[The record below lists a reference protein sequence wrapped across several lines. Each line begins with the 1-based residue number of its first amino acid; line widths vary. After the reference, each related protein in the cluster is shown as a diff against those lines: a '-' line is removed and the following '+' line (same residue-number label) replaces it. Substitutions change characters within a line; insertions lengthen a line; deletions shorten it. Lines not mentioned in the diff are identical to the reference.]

1 MNKDVHVA
9 FIGNPNCGKTTLF
22 NAYTGAHLKV
32 ANWPGVTVEKKEG
45 AMQFH
50 NESYKLVD
58 LPGIY
63 SLTSYT
69 MEEKVS
75 RQYILDD
82 EVDIVVDVADASSL
96 ERNLYLALQL
106 IELGKPMVLALNMMD
121 IVEERGM
128 DIDFHRLP
136 EMLGIPVVPV
146 SARKKRGL
154 EILMHAVAHHQGKKI
169 NDRIEHHHAK
179 EILNRKH
186 RHDHHKDCVMV
197 YSDEIEDKIDII
209 ERALIEKYGQLENL
223 RWLAIKH
230 LVQDEEIVEKYPLDL
245 PNVLDRNYEKDIIKQ
260 KYDFIEEIIQEVVVN
275 KDKEAQETDKIDA
288 VLTDNVWGIPI
299 FLGIMAFIFFLTFT
313 IGDMLKDY
321 LVEGIDFASNNL
333 AIILNNL
340 NVNEVISSLLI
351 DGAIAGI
358 GGILAFLPNIFIL
371 FLALAVLED
380 SGYMSRV
387 AYVMDSVMG
396 KIGLSGRAFI
406 PLLLGFGC
414 SVPAIMAS
422 RALEDPRDRLRTILV
437 TPFMSCSARLP
448 IYILFSGMFFPDYAM
463 FVAFSMYVLGIVVAI
478 IVAKI
483 FYRVDKKNH
492 KQNVLLI
499 ELPEYKSPN
508 VMSIFLYAWEK
519 VKSYLAKAGTT
530 IFVASIIIWFVLNFN
545 FSGMVDIKDSFGASI
560 GMFLAPLLIPA
571 GLGLWQIAVALISGI
586 AAKEVV
592 VASLSVLYGIL
603 NINSTDGM
611 QNLVIQLAN
620 DGFYSLNAYV
630 LMVFCLLYTP
640 CIASIVTIK
649 KETNSLKWTSFA
661 IVFQMAVAYI
671 ISVIIYQVG
680 CLIM

>member
-1 MNKDVHVA
+1 MSKDIHVA

-45 AMQFH
+45 AMRFH
-50 NESYKLVD
+50 NENYKLVD

-128 DIDFHRLP
+128 DIDLHRLP

-154 EILMHAVAHHQGKKI
+154 EILMHAVAHHQGRKP
-169 NDRIEHHHAK
+169 NDRIEHQHS
-179 EILNRKH
+179 EQELSSRH
-186 RHDHHKDCVMV
+186 RHNHHEDCVVV

-209 ERALIEKYGQLENL
+209 EEALCEKYGELPNL
-223 RWLAIKH
+223 RWHAIKE
-230 LVQDEEIVEKYPLDL
+230 LAQDEEITKKYPLDL
-245 PNVLDRNYEKDIIKQ
+245 PEVLDRSYEKDIIKQ
-260 KYDFIEEIIQEVVVN
+260 KYDLIEEIIQEVLVN
-275 KDKEAQETDKIDA
+275 KDKKTQATDRIDKYLTHP
-288 VLTDNVWGIPI
+288 VLGVPI
-299 FLGIMAFIFFLTFT
+299 FLAIMAFIFFLTFT
-313 IGDMLKDY
+313 IGDMFKDY
-321 LVEGIDFASNNL
+321 LVEGIDVVSANL
-333 AIILNNL
+333 TLLLEEIQ
-340 NVNEVISSLLI
+340 VNPVVSSLLI
-351 DGAIAGI
+351 DGAIAGV

-387 AYVMDSVMG
+387 AYVMDGIMG
-396 KIGLSGRAFI
+396 KVGLSGRAFI

-422 RALEDPRDRLRTILV
+422 RALEDPKDRLKTILI

-448 IYILFSGMFFPDYAM
+448 IYILFAGTFFPDNAM
-463 FVAFSMYVLGIVVAI
+463 LVAFSMYVLGIVVAI
-478 IVAKI
+478 AVAKI
-483 FYRVDKKNH
+483 FYKMDAPTNK
-492 KQNVLLI
+492 NVLLI

-508 VMSIFLYAWEK
+508 IMSIFLYAWEK
-519 VKSYLAKAGTT
+519 VKSYLSKAGTT
-530 IFVASIIIWFVLNFN
+530 IFVASIIIWFILNFN
-545 FSGMVDIKDSFGASI
+545 FSGMVEINDSFGASI
-560 GMFLAPLLIPA
+560 GKFLAPLLVPA

-592 VASLSVLYGIL
+592 VASLSVLYGIS
-603 NINSTDGM
+603 NINSAEGM
-611 QNLVIQLAN
+611 SEMITQLAQA
-620 DGFYSLNAYV
+620 GFTQLNAYT

-649 KETNSLKWTSFA
+649 KETNSTKAMCFS
-661 IVFQMAVAYI
+661 IIFQMAVAYVMA
-671 ISVIIYQVG
+671 VIVYQIG
-680 CLIM
+680 SLILG

>member
-1 MNKDVHVA
+1 MSKDIHVA

-45 AMQFH
+45 AMRFH
-50 NESYKLVD
+50 NENYKLVD

-75 RQYILDD
+75 RQYILND

-128 DIDFHRLP
+128 DIDLHRLP

-154 EILMHAVAHHQGKKI
+154 EILMHAVAHHQGRKP
-169 NDRIEHHHAK
+169 NDKIEHQHY
-179 EILNRKH
+179 EQELSSKH
-186 RHDHHKDCVMV
+186 RHNHHKDCVVV
-197 YSDEIEDKIDII
+197 YSDEIEDKIDIV
-209 ERALIEKYGQLENL
+209 EDALREKYGELPSL
-223 RWLAIKH
+223 RWHAIKE
-230 LVQDEEIVEKYPLDL
+230 LAQDEEITKKYPLDL
-245 PNVLDRNYEKDIIKQ
+245 PDVLDRSYEKDIIRQ
-260 KYDFIEEIIQEVVVN
+260 KYDLIEEIIQEVLVN
-275 KDKEAQETDKIDA
+275 KDKKTQATDRIDKYFTHP
-288 VLTDNVWGIPI
+288 VFGVPI
-299 FLGIMAFIFFLTFT
+299 FLMIMAFIFFLTFT
-313 IGDMLKDY
+313 IGDILKDY
-321 LVEGIDFASNNL
+321 LVEGIDVISKDL
-333 AIILNNL
+333 ALL
-340 NVNEVISSLLI
+340 LESLQVNQVVSSLLI
-351 DGAIAGI
+351 DGAIAGV

-387 AYVMDSVMG
+387 AYVMDGIMG
-396 KIGLSGRAFI
+396 KVGLSGRAFI

-422 RALEDPRDRLRTILV
+422 RTLEDPKDRLKTILI

-448 IYILFSGMFFPDYAM
+448 IYILFAGTFFPDTAM
-463 FVAFSMYVLGIVVAI
+463 LVAFSMYVLGIIVAI
-478 IVAKI
+478 TVAKI
-483 FYRVDKKNH
+483 FYKVDAPTSK
-492 KQNVLLI
+492 NVLLI

-519 VKSYLAKAGTT
+519 VKSYLSKAGTT
-530 IFVASIIIWFVLNFN
+530 IFVASIIVWFILNFN
-545 FSGMVDIKDSFGASI
+545 FSGMVEINDSFGASI
-560 GMFLAPLLIPA
+560 GKFLAPLLIPA
-571 GLGLWQIAVALISGI
+571 GLGIWQVVVALISGV

-592 VASLSVLYGIL
+592 VASLSVLYGIN
-603 NINSTDGM
+603 NINSVEGM
-611 QNLVIQLAN
+611 SEMVTQLAQV
-620 DGFYSLNAYV
+620 GFTQLNAYA

-649 KETNSLKWTSFA
+649 KETNSVKAMLFS
-661 IVFQMAVAYI
+661 IVFQIVIAYI
-671 ISVIIYQVG
+671 VATLIYQIG
-680 CLIM
+680 STILE

>member
-1 MNKDVHVA
+1 MSKDIHVA

-45 AMQFH
+45 AMRFH
-50 NESYKLVD
+50 NENYKLVD

-128 DIDFHRLP
+128 DIDLHRLP

-154 EILMHAVAHHQGKKI
+154 EILMHAVAHHQGRKP
-169 NDRIEHHHAK
+169 NDRIEHQHS
-179 EILNRKH
+179 EQELSSRH
-186 RHDHHKDCVMV
+186 RHNHHEDCVVV

-209 ERALIEKYGQLENL
+209 EEALCEKYGELPNL
-223 RWLAIKH
+223 RWHAIKE
-230 LVQDEEIVEKYPLDL
+230 LAQDEEITKKYPLDL
-245 PNVLDRNYEKDIIKQ
+245 PEVLDRSYEKDIIKQ
-260 KYDFIEEIIQEVVVN
+260 KYDLIEEIIQEVLVN
-275 KDKEAQETDKIDA
+275 KDKKTQATDRIDKYLTHP
-288 VLTDNVWGIPI
+288 VLGVPI
-299 FLGIMAFIFFLTFT
+299 FLAIMAFIFFLTFT
-313 IGDMLKDY
+313 IGDMFKDY
-321 LVEGIDFASNNL
+321 LVEGIDVVSANL
-333 AIILNNL
+333 TLLLEQIQ
-340 NVNEVISSLLI
+340 VNPVVSSLLI
-351 DGAIAGI
+351 DGAIAGV

-387 AYVMDSVMG
+387 AYVMDGIMG
-396 KIGLSGRAFI
+396 KVGLSGRAFI

-422 RALEDPRDRLRTILV
+422 RALEDPKDRLKTILI

-448 IYILFSGMFFPDYAM
+448 IYILFAGTFFPDNAM
-463 FVAFSMYVLGIVVAI
+463 LVAFSMYVLGIVVAI
-478 IVAKI
+478 AVAKI
-483 FYRVDKKNH
+483 FYKMDAPTNK
-492 KQNVLLI
+492 NVLLI

-519 VKSYLAKAGTT
+519 VKSYLSKAGTT
-530 IFVASIIIWFVLNFN
+530 IFVASIIIWFILNFN
-545 FSGMVDIKDSFGASI
+545 FSGMVEINDSFGASI
-560 GMFLAPLLIPA
+560 GKFLAPLLVPA

-592 VASLSVLYGIL
+592 VASLSVLYGIS
-603 NINSTDGM
+603 NINSAEGM
-611 QNLVIQLAN
+611 SEMITQLVQA
-620 DGFYSLNAYV
+620 GFTQLNAYT

-649 KETNSLKWTSFA
+649 KETNSTKAMCFS
-661 IVFQMAVAYI
+661 IIFQMAVAYVMA
-671 ISVIIYQVG
+671 VIVYQIG
-680 CLIM
+680 SLILG

>member
-1 MNKDVHVA
+1 MSKDIHVA

-45 AMQFH
+45 AMRFH
-50 NESYKLVD
+50 NENYKLVD

-128 DIDFHRLP
+128 DIDLHRLP

-154 EILMHAVAHHQGKKI
+154 EILMHAVAHHQGRKP
-169 NDRIEHHHAK
+169 NDRIEHQHS
-179 EILNRKH
+179 EQELSSRH
-186 RHDHHKDCVMV
+186 RHNHHEDCVVV

-209 ERALIEKYGQLENL
+209 EEALCEKYGELPNL
-223 RWLAIKH
+223 RWHAIKE
-230 LVQDEEIVEKYPLDL
+230 LAQDEEITKKYPLDL
-245 PNVLDRNYEKDIIKQ
+245 PEVLDRSYEKDIIKQ
-260 KYDFIEEIIQEVVVN
+260 KYDLIEEIIQEVLVN
-275 KDKEAQETDKIDA
+275 KDKKTQATDRIDKYLTHP
-288 VLTDNVWGIPI
+288 VLGVPI
-299 FLGIMAFIFFLTFT
+299 FLAIMAFIFFLTFT
-313 IGDMLKDY
+313 IGDMFKDY
-321 LVEGIDFASNNL
+321 LVEGIDVVSANL
-333 AIILNNL
+333 TLLLEQIQ
-340 NVNEVISSLLI
+340 VNPVVSSLLI
-351 DGAIAGI
+351 DGAIAGV

-387 AYVMDSVMG
+387 AYVMDGIMG
-396 KIGLSGRAFI
+396 KVGLSGRAFI

-422 RALEDPRDRLRTILV
+422 RALEDPKDRLKTILI

-448 IYILFSGMFFPDYAM
+448 IYILFAGTFFPDNAM
-463 FVAFSMYVLGIVVAI
+463 LVAFSMYVLGIVVAI
-478 IVAKI
+478 AVAKI
-483 FYRVDKKNH
+483 FYKMDAPTNK
-492 KQNVLLI
+492 NVLLI

-508 VMSIFLYAWEK
+508 IMSIFLYAWEK
-519 VKSYLAKAGTT
+519 VKSYLSKAGTT
-530 IFVASIIIWFVLNFN
+530 IFVASIIIWFILNFN
-545 FSGMVDIKDSFGASI
+545 FSGMVEINDSFGASI
-560 GMFLAPLLIPA
+560 GKFLAPLLVPA
-571 GLGLWQIAVALISGI
+571 GLGLWQIVVALISGI

-592 VASLSVLYGIL
+592 VASLSVLYGIS
-603 NINSTDGM
+603 NINSAEGM
-611 QNLVIQLAN
+611 SEMITQLAQA
-620 DGFYSLNAYV
+620 GFTQLNAYT

-640 CIASIVTIK
+640 CVASIVTIK
-649 KETNSLKWTSFA
+649 KETNSTKAMCFS
-661 IVFQMAVAYI
+661 IIFQMAVAYVMA
-671 ISVIIYQVG
+671 VIVYQIG
-680 CLIM
+680 SLILG

>member
-1 MNKDVHVA
+1 MSKDIHVA

-45 AMQFH
+45 AMRFH
-50 NESYKLVD
+50 DENYKLVD

-128 DIDFHRLP
+128 DIDLHRLP

-154 EILMHAVAHHQGKKI
+154 EILMHAVAHHQGRKP
-169 NDRIEHHHAK
+169 NDRIEHQHTAQ
-179 EILNRKH
+179 ELNSKH
-186 RHDHHKDCVMV
+186 RHNHHKDCVVV

-209 ERALIEKYGQLENL
+209 EDALREKYGELPNM
-223 RWLAIKH
+223 RWHAIKE
-230 LVQDEEIVEKYPLDL
+230 LAQDEEITKKYPLDL
-245 PNVLDRNYEKDIIKQ
+245 PDVLDRSYEKDIIKQ
-260 KYDFIEEIIQEVVVN
+260 KYDLIEEIIQEVLVN
-275 KDKEAQETDKIDA
+275 KDKEAQSTDRIDRY
-288 VLTDNVWGIPI
+288 LTHPVWGVPI
-299 FLGIMAFIFFLTFT
+299 FLAIMAFIFFLTFT
-313 IGDMLKDY
+313 IGDFFKDY
-321 LVEGIDFASNNL
+321 LVEGIDIVSSEL
-333 AIILNNL
+333 MMILDDIHVSPL
-340 NVNEVISSLLI
+340 VSSLLI
-351 DGAIAGI
+351 DGAIAGV
-358 GGILAFLPNIFIL
+358 GSILAFLPNIFIL

-387 AYVMDSVMG
+387 AYVMDGIMG
-396 KIGLSGRAFI
+396 KVGLSGRAFI
-406 PLLLGFGC
+406 PLLVGFGC

-422 RALEDPRDRLRTILV
+422 RALEDPKDRLKTILI

-448 IYILFSGMFFPDYAM
+448 IYILFSGMFFPYYAM
-463 FVAFSMYVLGIVVAI
+463 LVAFSMYVLGIVVAI
-478 IVAKI
+478 VVAKI
-483 FYRVDKKNH
+483 FYKADPPKET
-492 KQNVLLI
+492 NVLLI

-508 VMSIFLYAWEK
+508 VTSIFLYAWEK
-519 VKSYLAKAGTT
+519 VKSYLSKAGTT
-530 IFVASIIIWFVLNFN
+530 IFVASIIVWFILNFN
-545 FSGMVDIKDSFGASI
+545 FSGMTEINNSFGASI
-560 GMFLAPLLIPA
+560 GKFVAPLLIPA
-571 GLGLWQIAVALISGI
+571 GLGLWQIAVALISGV

-592 VASLSVLYGIL
+592 VASLSVLYGIA
-603 NINSTDGM
+603 NVNSADGM
-611 QNLVIQLAN
+611 SQMITFLAQS
-620 DGFYSLNAYV
+620 GFTQLNAYA

-640 CIASIVTIK
+640 CIASLATIK
-649 KETNSLKWTSFA
+649 KETNSAKWTAFS
-661 IVFQMAVAYI
+661 IVFQLLVAYI
-671 ISVIIYQVG
+671 MATVVYQIG
-680 CLIM
+680 SIF

>member
-1 MNKDVHVA
+1 MSKDVHVA

-50 NESYKLVD
+50 NENYKLVD

-69 MEEKVS
+69 MEEQVS

-154 EILMHAVAHHQGKKI
+154 EILMHAVAHHQGEKI
-169 NDRIEHHHAK
+169 KDKIEHHHGE

-186 RHDHHKDCVMV
+186 KHNHHKDCVVV

-209 ERALIEKYGQLENL
+209 EEALVEKYGQLPNL
-223 RWLAIKH
+223 RWHAIKE
-230 LVQDEEIVEKYPLDL
+230 LVQDKEIIEKYPLDL
-245 PNVLDRNYEKDIIKQ
+245 PDVLDRSYEKDIIKQ
-260 KYDFIEEIIQEVVVN
+260 KYDFIEEIIQEVLVN
-275 KDKEAQETDKIDA
+275 KDKEARSTDRIDA

-299 FLGIMAFIFFLTFT
+299 FLAIMAFIFFLTFT
-313 IGDMLKDY
+313 IGDIFKNY
-321 LVEGIDFASNNL
+321 LVEGIDIVSNDL
-333 AIILNNL
+333 MAILNSID
-340 NVNEVISSLLI
+340 VSPIISSLLI

-422 RALEDPRDRLRTILV
+422 RALEDPKDRLRTILV

-448 IYILFSGMFFPDYAM
+448 IYILFSGMFFPEYAM
-463 FVAFSMYVLGIVVAI
+463 FVAFSMYVIGIVMAI
-478 IVAKI
+478 IIAKI
-483 FYRVDKKNH
+483 FYKVSDKSDKK
-492 KQNVLLI
+492 VLLI

-530 IFVASIIIWFVLNFN
+530 IFVASIIIWFILNFN
-545 FSGMVDIKDSFGASI
+545 FSGMVDIGDSFGAQI
-560 GMFLAPLLIPA
+560 GRLIAPILVPA

-603 NINSTDGM
+603 NINSAEGM
-611 QNLVIQLAN
+611 NTLVGQLAQV
-620 DGFYSLNAYV
+620 GFHELNAYV

-649 KETNSLKWTSFA
+649 KETNSTKWTCFA
-661 IVFQMAVAYI
+661 IFFQLLIAYLVA
-671 ISVIIYQVG
+671 VIIYQVG
-680 CLIM
+680 SNILY